1 LILPQGTSQFHPDYN
16 PDLLMEII
24 ALQVERCIDK
34 KLDKAERLLKQGKAR
49 TRRWYHTLIGED
61 DFQLKEIHFFLVS
74 FAAGV
79 AIGIASAN

>member
-1 LILPQGTSQFHPDYN
+1 
-16 PDLLMEII
+16 MEII

-79 AIGIASAN
+79 AIGIGSAN